1 MKREWITGIVF
12 GLAVSIILS
21 LFAPLAQAGP
31 QLICWPFDIGAARS
45 LPWGG
50 TGWHDAQADYDVSR
64 LAADTLA
71 LLTLD
76 ALVLTRMETLRRAA
90 IYAERD
96 SRAAQELLSK
106 LQARADAAKSD
117 ALALFDLGYF
127 AEAYRQTG
135 MMRNSSPPTGV
146 SKINGY
152 ELVQR
157 ALALRGSDGQMEFAA
172 ALVASAVGRRDAV
185 NGHLAQA
192 AANADDGSL
201 LGKNLMSHAHLFQI
215 RAGTLAEFRSQ
226 LVAAKTN

>member
-1 MKREWITGIVF
+1 
-12 GLAVSIILS
+12 
-21 LFAPLAQAGP
+21 
-31 QLICWPFDIGAARS
+31 
-45 LPWGG
+45 
-50 TGWHDAQADYDVSR
+50 
-64 LAADTLA
+64 
-71 LLTLD
+71 LLTPD
-76 ALVLTRMETLRRAA
+76 ALVLVRMETLRRAA

-135 MMRNSSPPTGV
+135 MMRNSSPPAGV

-157 ALALRGSDGQMEFAA
+157 ALALRNSDAQMEFAA
-172 ALVASAVGRRDAV
+172 ALVASAVGRREAIT
-185 NGHLAQA
+185 GHLAQA

-201 LGKNLMSHAHLFQI
+201 LAKNLMSHAHLFQI
-215 RAGTLAEFRSQ
+215 HAGTLAEFRSQ

>member
-50 TGWHDAQADYDVSR
+50 SGWHDAQADYDVSH

-71 LLTLD
+71 LLTPD

-106 LQARADAAKSD
+106 LQARADAAQSD
-117 ALALFDLGYF
+117 ALAIFDLGYF

-135 MMRNSSPPTGV
+135 MMRSERRRRLASGEESDEPRPPVPDPRGHAGRIPLPVGGREDQLICGAPLSVVSAGV
-146 SKINGY
+146 APEK
-152 ELVQR
+152 
-157 ALALRGSDGQMEFAA
+157 
-172 ALVASAVGRRDAV
+172 
-185 NGHLAQA
+185 
-192 AANADDGSL
+192 
-201 LGKNLMSHAHLFQI
+201 
-215 RAGTLAEFRSQ
+215 
-226 LVAAKTN
+226 

>member
-1 MKREWITGIVF
+1 
-12 GLAVSIILS
+12 
-21 LFAPLAQAGP
+21 
-31 QLICWPFDIGAARS
+31 
-45 LPWGG
+45 
-50 TGWHDAQADYDVSR
+50 
-64 LAADTLA
+64 
-71 LLTLD
+71 
-76 ALVLTRMETLRRAA
+76 
-90 IYAERD
+90 
-96 SRAAQELLSK
+96 
-106 LQARADAAKSD
+106 

-172 ALVASAVGRRDAV
+172 ALVASAVGRRVAV

-201 LGKNLMSHAHLFQI
+201 LGESVMSHGHLFQI
-215 RAGTLAEFRSQ
+215 RTGTMAELRST
-226 LVAAKTN
+226 LVAGECN